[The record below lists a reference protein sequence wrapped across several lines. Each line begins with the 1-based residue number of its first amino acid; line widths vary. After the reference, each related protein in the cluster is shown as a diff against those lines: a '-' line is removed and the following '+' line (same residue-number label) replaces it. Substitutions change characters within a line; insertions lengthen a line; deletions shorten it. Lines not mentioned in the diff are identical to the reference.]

1 MKSAWFALVMA
12 FALALSP
19 AYGQN
24 FGELTG
30 TVADPSGAVIA
41 GASIT
46 ITNEASGITRTAETN
61 EAGSYNVPFLNPGTY
76 TVAAALDGFN
86 TSRIAGVIVQ
96 IGDVLRNDF
105 TLEIGVVTEI
115 VEVEA
120 GAQMLQTSNTSVG
133 TVIDNKRIVELPING
148 RNYLN
153 LVKLSPNV
161 SAEMQSGG
169 QANSRQGG
177 ERANQS
183 ISIAGQRQQ
192 FNRYTLD
199 GIENTDPN
207 FNTFII
213 RPSVDALQEFKVQ
226 TGVYSAEYG
235 KAPSQVIVTTK
246 SGTNEFHG
254 TVYEFLRNDKIQA
267 RTWGRHGDK
276 TPFRRNQFG
285 TTVTGPIVKNRI
297 FFMANYE
304 GLRQSVQGFGQA
316 TTAPASLR
324 AGDFSDSA
332 NIGDIYDP
340 TSIRETSPGNFTAT
354 QYTNNIIPTSQLSGV
369 SQKLL
374 EFYPLPN
381 QAVGIGEGPNY
392 FRNTPEILDWDQFTG
407 RGDFVE
413 SANSQWFFRY
423 SWGGETVEDGQT
435 FEARDERISTDV
447 QQYVLSNTRTFS
459 PTLVNEFR
467 LGVSLFDNDK
477 ETKFNGIRDVSSEL
491 GIPGMPVPDPAA
503 WGTPSVNVGGS
514 NDFSGFGEASGGP
527 FLNNNRNYQIV
538 NNTSWIRGKHTF
550 KFGLDISEAQYAQV
564 GNQFARGQFNASAQ
578 QTAHP
583 TLGGGNGF
591 AGFMTGWLNQAT
603 RAGGLPNVQFRRKPM
618 MFYFEDT
625 WRMTSK
631 LTMNIGLRYENTPPW
646 HDKHSGFN
654 NVQFHGCLGVDDTG
668 IDESCQTPTLVRP
681 AGISDDPFEGLAFHL
696 ADVVPVAVGD
706 DVLFSRRLVNWDTND
721 FAPRIGISYA
731 PDAKTTVRFG
741 YGIFYAQDTA
751 NPVFDMGRNF
761 GARDT
766 ARSFDEIP
774 EVNFENGPWAN
785 KTPGSCSD
793 WDGACFNGLYTFGND
808 PGRVT
813 PNIQQ
818 WVFNVQRQVTDTLL
832 FEVGYMGSV
841 GHNLQ
846 KMHGWNQPLLRSG
859 PEDTSSEA
867 ARRPFGDASFG
878 TIQTISSLGNS
889 NYHALG
895 VKLLQRSS
903 NGLTY
908 LVGYTWAKSIDDSSA
923 IRTNG
928 GDNLFPG
935 NFYDFSSERALSQ
948 FHTNH
953 RLTASIL
960 YDLPFRF
967 ESGLMQALGGGWQVG
982 TIVTFS
988 TGTPRNHG
996 GCPNNPTFGGSGRA
1010 DVTGTNPNDGPAT
1023 AEQFWSANAD
1033 GTQNSYT
1040 CGGAISGET
1049 VDPTFPY
1056 RYGNST
1062 RNDLIG
1068 PSFAN
1073 MDFSLN
1079 KNFAVTESVGVEFRF
1094 ESYNFTNHPNWNA
1107 PSTSLTSS
1115 QFGRVTSARSM
1126 RTNQFALKFNF

>member
-1 MKSAWFALVMA
+1 MKFKSVCLMTALL
-12 FALALSP
+12 LASLP
-19 AYGQN
+19 AVAQN
-24 FGELTG
+24 FGELAG

-133 TVIDNKRIVELPING
+133 TVIDNERIVELPING

-192 FNRYTLD
+192 YNRYTLD
-199 GIENTDPN
+199 GVENTDPN

-235 KAPSQVIVTTK
+235 KGSSQVIVTTK

-354 QYTNNIIPTSQLSGV
+354 QYTNNMIPTSQLSPI
-369 SQKLL
+369 SQQLL
-374 EFYPLPN
+374 EFYPEPN
-381 QAVGIGEGPNY
+381 QAVAVGEGRNY
-392 FRNTPEILDWDQFTG
+392 VRNTPEILDWDQFTA

-413 SANSQWFFRY
+413 SASSQWFFRY
-423 SWGGETVEDGQT
+423 SWGGETVGDGRT
-435 FEARDERISTDV
+435 FEAQDERITTDV

-477 ETKFNGIRDVSSEL
+477 LTRYNFERNVSAEL
-491 GIPGMPVPDPAA
+491 AIPGMPVPVEAA
-503 WGTPSVNVGGS
+503 WGTPSIGMGG
-514 NDFSGFGEASGGP
+514 NNNEIGGWGEASGGP
-527 FLNNNRNYQIV
+527 FLNNNRNYQLI
-538 NNTSWIRGKHTF
+538 NNTSWISGNHTF
-550 KFGLDISEAQYAQV
+550 KFGIDIAESRYAQI
-564 GNQFARGQFNASAQ
+564 GNQFARGQFAGNNQ
-578 QTAHP
+578 QTADP
-583 TLGGGNGF
+583 NNIENTGTAF
-591 AGFMTGWLNQAT
+591 ASFMAGALSAAT
-603 RAGGLPNVQFRRKPM
+603 RAGGLPNVQFRRKPVM
-618 MFYFEDT
+618 LYFEDT
-625 WRMTSK
+625 WRITSK
-631 LTMNIGLRYENTPPW
+631 LTMNIGLRYENTKPW
-646 HDKHSGFN
+646 HDKHSGYN
-654 NVQFHGCLGVDDTG
+654 NILFHGCNGVNDQG
-668 IDESCQTPTLVRP
+668 IDLDCQTPTQVRP
-681 AGISDDPFEGLAFHL
+681 GSATSQFEGLDFHL
-696 ADVVPVAVGD
+696 ADTVPVAVSD
-706 DVLFSRRLVNWDTND
+706 DLLYSRSMVRWDTND
-721 FAPRIGISYA
+721 YAPRLGISYA

-741 YGIFYAQDTA
+741 YGIFYSQDTA

-766 ARSFDEIP
+766 ADGADSIP
-774 EVNFENGPWAN
+774 DVFFEDPWAKQAGGN
-785 KTPGSCSD
+785 CSD
-793 WDGACFNGLYTFGND
+793 WDGACFQKLYTFGND
-808 PGRVT
+808 PERIT

-818 WVFNVQRQVTDTLL
+818 WVLNIQRQVTDTLM

-846 KMHGWNQPLLRSG
+846 TMHGYNEATLRSG
-859 PEDTSSEA
+859 PDDLTSQTT
-867 ARRPFGDASFG
+867 RRPFGDVYNR
-878 TIQTISSLGNS
+878 IQTVDSMANS
-889 NYHALG
+889 NYHGLG
-895 VKLLQRSS
+895 VKLLQRSN

-908 LVGYTWAKSIDDSSA
+908 LIGYTWAKSIDDASA

-928 GDNLFPG
+928 GDNLFPA
-935 NFYDFSSERALSQ
+935 NNYDWSSERSLSQ
-948 FHTNH
+948 FHTSH
-953 RLTASIL
+953 RLTASVL
-960 YDLPFRF
+960 YDLPFSF
-967 ESGLMQALGGGWQVG
+967 DSGLAEALMGGWQVG
-982 TIVTFS
+982 SILTFS

-996 GCPNNPTFGGSGRA
+996 GCGNYNFGSSGRA
-1010 DVTGTNPNDGPAT
+1010 DVTGINPNINGP
-1023 AEQFWSANAD
+1023 AEQFWAGDSD
-1033 GTQNSYT
+1033 GRQTSYT
-1040 CGGAISGET
+1040 CDLVA
-1049 VDPTFPY
+1049 DPGLAY

-1068 PSFAN
+1068 PKYAN
-1073 MDFSLN
+1073 MDFSVN
-1079 KNFAVTESVGVEFRF
+1079 KNFAVTESVGVELRF
-1094 ESYNFTNHPNWNA
+1094 ESYNFTNHPNWNP
-1107 PSTSLTSS
+1107 PSTSFSS
-1115 QFGRVTSARSM
+1115 TQYGRVTSARAM
-1126 RTNQFALKFNF
+1126 RINQFALKFNF